1 VRPLVRLGLAA
12 VLSLTA
18 CTPESPQSGGGAEPS
33 VPPPAA
39 TAPAPPPGVAQAN
52 RPPTIKSAHIT
63 PTPVR
68 LAQAA
73 TVLVEAEDPDGD
85 SVTLRYQWL
94 ADGTPIPEQTGPTFI
109 PKLLKRGDRVSVE
122 VTPLD
127 GKEAG
132 QPFQTEA
139 VEIGNTPPVVTSVT
153 LEPNPA
159 KVGDQFRAVAE
170 ASDADKDEILYQYEW
185 WRNGQ
190 PLAVQGATLPTEGF
204 ARDDSIVAGV
214 TPRDK
219 LDAGKIVFAEPI
231 RIGNT
236 APVITSSPSAKVERG
251 RYEYAVVATD
261 VDKDDLLFKL
271 ETAPAG
277 MAIDNKTGRI
287 EWQVPPEVKGT
298 QRIRVMVEDG
308 HQGHAFQEFT
318 LTPPPS

>member
-1 VRPLVRLGLAA
+1 MWLGLA
-12 VLSLTA
+12 VVVSLTA
-18 CTPESPQSGGGAEPS
+18 CTPDSPQSGGGAQPS

-39 TAPAPPPGVAQAN
+39 TAPALPPGVAQPN
-52 RPPTIKSAHIT
+52 RPPTVTSARIT

-73 TVLVEAEDPDGD
+73 AVLVEAEDPDGD
-85 SVTLRYQWL
+85 PVTLHYQWL
-94 ADGTPIPEQTGPTFI
+94 ADGIPIPEQTGPTLI
-109 PKLLKRGDRVSVE
+109 PKLLKRGDRVSVA

-127 GKEAG
+127 SKEAG
-132 QPFQTEA
+132 QPFETEA
-139 VEIGNTPPVVTSVT
+139 VEIGNTPPVVTSVA
-153 LEPNPA
+153 LMPNPV
-159 KVGDQFRAVAE
+159 KIGDQFQATVE
-170 ASDADKDEILYQYEW
+170 ASDADKDEILYQYQW

-190 PLAVQGATLPTEGF
+190 LLAAQGTTLSTEGF
-204 ARDDSIVAGV
+204 ARDDSIVVGV

-219 LDAGKIVFAEPI
+219 FEAGKAAYAEPVL
-231 RIGNT
+231 IGNT

-287 EWQVPPEVKGT
+287 DWQVPPGNKDT

-308 HQGHAFQEFT
+308 HKGHAFQEFT

>member
-1 VRPLVRLGLAA
+1 VPGPALTNRL
-12 VLSLTA
+12 
-18 CTPESPQSGGGAEPS
+18 
-33 VPPPAA
+33 
-39 TAPAPPPGVAQAN
+39 
-52 RPPTIKSAHIT
+52 PTIKSAHIT
-63 PTPVR
+63 PTPVQ
-68 LAQAA
+68 LARSV

-85 SVTLRYQWL
+85 PVTLRYQWL
-94 ADGTPIPEQTGPTFI
+94 ADGTPIPEQTSPTIVPNNMF
-109 PKLLKRGDRVSVE
+109 KRGDRLSVE

-132 QPFQTEA
+132 QSFRTEA
-139 VEIGNTPPVVTSVT
+139 VEIGNSLPVVTSVV

-159 KVGDQFRAVAE
+159 KVGDQFRAKAE
-170 ASDADKDEILYQYEW
+170 ASDADKDEILYQYLW

-190 PLAVQGATLPTEGF
+190 PLSAQGVTLSTEGF
-204 ARDDSIVAGV
+204 ARGDSIVVGV
-214 TPRDK
+214 TPKDK
-219 LDAGKIVFAEPI
+219 SDAGKIVFAEPVL
-231 RIGNT
+231 IGNT

-261 VDKDDLLFKL
+261 VDKDELLFKL

-287 EWQVPPEVKGT
+287 EWQVPSGVKGS

>member
-1 VRPLVRLGLAA
+1 MSIGLAA
-12 VLSLTA
+12 VISLTA
-18 CTPESPQSGGGAEPS
+18 CTPESPQGGGAAEPS
-33 VPPPAA
+33 VPAPAA
-39 TAPAPPPGVAQAN
+39 TAPALPPGVAQPN

-94 ADGTPIPEQTGPTFI
+94 ADGTPIPEQTGPTLI
-109 PKLLKRGDRVSVE
+109 PKLLKRGDRLSVE

-127 GKEAG
+127 SKEAG
-132 QPFQTEA
+132 EPFRTEA
-139 VEIGNTPPVVTSVT
+139 VEIGNTPPSVTSVA
-153 LEPNPA
+153 LQPNPV
-159 KVGDQFRAVAE
+159 KIGDQFQAIVE
-170 ASDADKDEILYQYEW
+170 ASDADKDEIQYQYQW

-190 PLAVQGATLPTEGF
+190 LLAAQGTTLPTEGF
-204 ARDDSIVAGV
+204 ARDDSIVVGV

-219 LDAGKIVFAEPI
+219 TEAGKVVFAEPV

-251 RYEYAVVATD
+251 RYEYTVVAAD

-287 EWQVPPEVKGT
+287 EWQVPPGTKDT
-298 QRIRVMVEDG
+298 QRIRVKVEDG